1 MNIGGSFY
9 SPIPAWIVQGYDIT
23 IKDGIEYEIGDPK
36 VLIIKIEK
44 RNL

>member
-1 MNIGGSFY
+1 VNIGGSFY
-9 SPIPAWIVQGYDIT
+9 SPIPAWIAQGYN
-23 IKDGIEYEIGDPK
+23 IKTEDEIEYEIGDPK